1 MNLRPLC
8 WLGELLGL
16 RPTLASE
23 VLDLRPTLAY
33 LGFLTRV
40 QLRVRLH
47 GMGHEQKGHADFLPD
62 HINILQNALHP
73 GTY

>member
-1 MNLRPLC
+1 MNLRPLS

-47 GMGHEQKGHADFLPD
+47 GMGHEQKGHTDFLSD
-62 HINILQNALHP
+62 HISVYTNAP
-73 GTY
+73 QTGTY